1 MAGQGLR
8 LYTSPTSPFARM
20 VRVVAIEAGLEQ
32 DIVQTTATGTPLDPG
47 SMPVGRNPLGKIP
60 VLERP
65 DGPALYDSRV
75 ICRYLDDISG
85 GRLYPAKPRL
95 WETLTLEATGH
106 GITEAAV
113 LMVYEARVRP
123 EDRRFPEWV
132 EGQWA
137 KVARALDA
145 IEARWMAHLAGPLDM
160 GQIAVGCALGYLDF
174 RHEARGWRAGRPAL
188 AAWFEAFDGRPAMAA
203 TRPA

>member
-1 MAGQGLR
+1 MTTVGLR
-8 LYTSPTSPFARM
+8 LYASATSPFVRI
-20 VRVVAIEAGLEQ
+20 VRVTAIESGVAEEIETVEAIGSP
-32 DIVQTTATGTPLDPG
+32 VDPG
-47 SMPVGRNPLGKIP
+47 SMPVARNPLGKIP

-75 ICRYLDDISG
+75 ICRYLDDRGG
-85 GRLYPAKPRL
+85 GRLYPAAPRL

-106 GITEAAV
+106 GIVEAAV

-123 EDRRFPEWV
+123 ESRRFPDWV

-137 KVARALDA
+137 KIARALDA
-145 IEARWMAHLAGPLDM
+145 LEQRWMPHLAGPVDM

-174 RHEARGWRAGRPAL
+174 RHDARGWRAGRPAL
-188 AAWFEAFDGRPAMAA
+188 AAWFAAFDARPAMAS